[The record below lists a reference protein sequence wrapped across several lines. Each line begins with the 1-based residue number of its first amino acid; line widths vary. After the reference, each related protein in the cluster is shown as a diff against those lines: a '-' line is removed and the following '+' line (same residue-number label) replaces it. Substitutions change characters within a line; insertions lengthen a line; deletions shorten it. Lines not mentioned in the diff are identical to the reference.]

1 MNTLRPHSFATDDDS
16 SPWSPHRCHG
26 HGRTAPT
33 AQLVEIAPE
42 DPTSGAARFCLQSD
56 FAELDRRFDDG
67 FDPDMSIRAE
77 ADDEAGATAVRLE
90 TNQRLTE
97 AIGLYAPPAI
107 GRSPPSTTRHPHHWF
122 EKGLTGGHDDTR
134 KGPE

>member
-1 MNTLRPHSFATDDDS
+1 MATVERLLT
-16 SPWSPHRCHG
+16 H
-26 HGRTAPT
+26 AP
-33 AQLVEIAPE
+33 VEIAPE
-42 DPTSGAARFCLQSD
+42 DPTSGAARFCLQSY

-107 GRSPPSTTRHPHHWF
+107 GRSPPSTTRPTPT
-122 EKGLTGGHDDTR
+122 TGSRRG
-134 KGPE
+134 

>member
-1 MNTLRPHSFATDDDS
+1 MATVE
-16 SPWSPHRCHG
+16 PLLTHP
-26 HGRTAPT
+26 
-33 AQLVEIAPE
+33 LVEIAPE
-42 DPTSGAARFCLQSD
+42 DPTSGAARFCLQSY
-56 FAELDRRFDDG
+56 FAELDTRFDDG

-97 AIGLYAPPAI
+97 AIGLY
-107 GRSPPSTTRHPHHWF
+107 RSSGYREVSALNDEAYAHHWF